1 MTCSLI
7 GCEGCTGCAGHRCI
21 NKEDLQSADT
31 SSTSSAHSTSIRV
44 VSSTLLPHCHGPV
57 RFLTTN
63 VIRQGSSWQYEGLAV
78 LLVLLESLKFRSIL
92 TVRAQATC
100 GIESSNEWACEV
112 MWSQERYFSYRNQA
126 CCKRDSIAPCFRPQF
141 WTDIG
146 PFSAVERTNL
156 LTTAKCIL

>member
-1 MTCSLI
+1 MHQQGGLAKCRHQLNLKRPL
-7 GCEGCTGCAGHRCI
+7 ER
-21 NKEDLQSADT
+21 
-31 SSTSSAHSTSIRV
+31 STSIRV
-44 VSSTLLPHCHGPV
+44 VSSTLLLHGHGPV

-63 VIRQGSSWQYEGLAV
+63 VIHQGSSWQYEGLAV

-156 LTTAKCIL
+156 LTTAKCILWGRSIPTHHGGG